1 MQSLNSRLR
10 TTDVARLTGYSVQQ
24 IRNLERDGVLPAAR
38 RTASGY
44 RMYGDGHVHAAA
56 AYRAFA
62 AAVGP
67 VDAKRITR
75 TVHRDPAAALE
86 LVDAAHARL
95 HDERQTLRLAQQ
107 AVAVI
112 ADELVDDA
120 VAADSMSIS
129 ELARALGIRVSTLRH
144 WEFEGLVRPG
154 RAVGGAR
161 SYAPREVRDAR
172 IVHQLRQAGYRIP
185 PLRDLLPQL
194 RAGRDWDSVSAAL
207 VSRDADLGRRSRELV
222 VGAAALHRLLFSAD
236 ESDLSR
242 AVQS

>member
-1 MQSLNSRLR
+1 MKSLNSGLR
-10 TTDVARLTGYSVQQ
+10 TTDVSQLTGYSVQQ

-44 RMYGDGHVHAAA
+44 RVYGDVHVQAAA

-67 VDAKRITR
+67 VDAKRILQA
-75 TVHRDPAAALE
+75 VHHEPAAALE
-86 LVDAAHARL
+86 LVDAVHARL
-95 HDERQTLRLAQQ
+95 HGERQDLRMARQ

-112 ADELVDDA
+112 ADETVEDA

-129 ELARALGIRVSTLRH
+129 ELARALGVRVSTLRH
-144 WEFEGLVRPG
+144 WGFEGLVSPVRV
-154 RAVGGAR
+154 RGGVR
-161 SYAPREVRDAR
+161 TYAPADVRDAR
-172 IVHQLRQAGYRIP
+172 IVHQLRQAGYRIA
-185 PLRDLLPQL
+185 PLRALMPQL
-194 RAGRDWDSVSAAL
+194 RAGRDWASVRAAL

-222 VGAAALHRLLFSAD
+222 VGAASLYRLLFSAD